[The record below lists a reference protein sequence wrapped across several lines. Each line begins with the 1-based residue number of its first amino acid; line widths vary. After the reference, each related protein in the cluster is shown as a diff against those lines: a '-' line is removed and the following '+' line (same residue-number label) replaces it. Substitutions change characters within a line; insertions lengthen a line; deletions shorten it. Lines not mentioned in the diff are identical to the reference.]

1 MMGTLKTE
9 PPFFDGK
16 NMSKPAGFRCRFSL
30 KPIHLPKIWKSNYF
44 VNYLGKLRFKVPPIF
59 GGLYTP
65 ACCDIGRGLC
75 EDGS

>member
-65 ACCDIGRGLC
+65 DCCDIGRGLC